1 MPRWPISR
9 RCSSGCGR
17 AKESSMS
24 STPETRAEGGVR
36 SAESEEITGALPH
49 SAFHIPHS
57 MRAARYYAA
66 GDIRIEAVPTP
77 QPGPGEA
84 LVATAAC
91 GICTGEIVPWYIGR
105 KAPLTPGHEP
115 AGRIVALGPDTAGW
129 QVGDRVFVHHHVPCG
144 QCAACRRGAP
154 VHCATWRST
163 KLVPG
168 AMADYFL
175 VPAPNLAAD

>member
-1 MPRWPISR
+1 
-9 RCSSGCGR
+9 
-17 AKESSMS
+17 
-24 STPETRAEGGVR
+24 
-36 SAESEEITGALPH
+36 
-49 SAFHIPHS
+49 

-66 GDIRIEAVPTP
+66 DDIRIEQVPVP

-115 AGRIVALGPDTAGW
+115 AGRIAALGPDTPGW

-144 QCAACRRGAP
+144 QCAACRRGACGP
-154 VHCATWRST
+154 LPHLAGDQTGARRDGRLFPGARAPTWRPTRCACPTPSRT
-163 KLVPG
+163 PR
-168 AMADYFL
+168 
-175 VPAPNLAAD
+175 PR